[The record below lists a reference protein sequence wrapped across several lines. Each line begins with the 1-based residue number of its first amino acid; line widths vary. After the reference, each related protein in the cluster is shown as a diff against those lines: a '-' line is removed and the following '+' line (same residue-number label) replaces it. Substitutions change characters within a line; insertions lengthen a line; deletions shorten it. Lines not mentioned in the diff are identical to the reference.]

1 MRSNPKNSLFIWYHL
16 QRIFHPSK
24 TKFYYVLNDKYFF
37 FFILDSSNILKKKK
51 KKNGNSLLLLSY
63 LQNFSRVKF
72 LDCSNMLPLLSS
84 VWQIYV
90 TGSTFIV
97 NLLIKDYLQL
107 QWVKNSITE
116 KSLVQIS

>member
-1 MRSNPKNSLFIWYHL
+1 MRSNPKNCLFIWYHL

-24 TKFYYVLNDKYFF
+24 TKFYYILNDKYFF
-37 FFILDSSNILKKKK
+37 SSFWILLIFSKKK
-51 KKNGNSLLLLSY
+51 KKNRNSLLLLSY
-63 LQNFSRVKF
+63 LQNFSRVEF

-107 QWVKNSITE
+107 QWIKNSITE